1 VRNTRSAV
9 KDREI
14 KTASERTSH
23 QTAGMTGK
31 RVWLHFSV
39 AAFTVAEAFRSTPT
53 HRGSIGEQMRIADNI
68 RIKEK

>member
-1 VRNTRSAV
+1 
-9 KDREI
+9 
-14 KTASERTSH
+14 
-23 QTAGMTGK
+23 MTGK
-31 RVWLHFSV
+31 RVWLHSSV